1 MQLTYAHVTQ
11 LVKGF
16 CSTIHGVLDDD
27 VDGVGEGLLRDR
39 ADMIEV
45 VLDNWQRFDTVQE
58 FANWALRDS
67 DMDTMVREELSDLI
81 EDLAY

>member
-1 MQLTYAHVTQ
+1 
-11 LVKGF
+11 
-16 CSTIHGVLDDD
+16 
-27 VDGVGEGLLRDR
+27 
-39 ADMIEV
+39 MIEV

-58 FANWALRDS
+58 FADWALRDS